1 MIPQNPK
8 VVLELSPD
16 GRVSLQANIDN
27 TIAIYGMLV
36 AGMDAVQKRNED
48 GAKGNGVV
56 AVAAD
61 ALKQLQGVG

>member
-1 MIPQNPK
+1 MNAPNPQISIT
-8 VVLELSPD
+8 LLPD
-16 GRVSLQANIDN
+16 GRVNLQANIDN
-27 TIAIYGMLV
+27 TIAVYGMLV
-36 AGMDAVQKRNED
+36 AAMDAVQKRNED